1 MFTEINLFHAL
12 SVVLKIKF
20 IYFTNKGTM
29 PYIKLKSGKFD
40 QVNFQLHIFPY
51 ISLQYLSFALCYIT
65 YLHANSDQ
73 LISVEVV
80 SFFQCS
86 MISEL
91 I

>member
-12 SVVLKIKF
+12 SVVFKIKF

-29 PYIKLKSGKFD
+29 PYIKLRSGKFKLT
-40 QVNFQLHIFPY
+40 FSY
-51 ISLQYLSFALCYIT
+51 ISFLLYLYNIYLLPFVS
-65 YLHANSDQ
+65 LHANSGQ

-80 SFFQCS
+80 SFFYFS